1 MCKTDHTQIMED
13 ELLETT
19 IDDLLKKAKRQ
30 GFTDIHITVGTVP
43 RGRKLSKLVE
53 IEGIG
58 RLMPEDTK
66 ELINQCAE
74 PRHREVLEENGE
86 VDFSFSKE
94 GLGRYR
100 ANAFKQRGSYAMV
113 VRIQPY
119 KIPPYDELGLP
130 EIIKGFTKFNS
141 GLVLVTGVT
150 GSGKSTTLASLIDTI
165 NAEHSK
171 HIVTIEDPIEYL
183 HRHKKSIINQ
193 REIGLDSKS
202 FASALRASLRE
213 DPDVILVGEM
223 RDLETTAIAI
233 TAAETGHLVFST
245 MHTISAAQSI
255 DRIIDMFPHE
265 QQNQI
270 RSQLAGVLK
279 GVVTQQLVP
288 KIDQSG
294 VVPVCEVLKNNHAIA
309 NLIRENKVY
318 QIKNFMHTSAS
329 EGMIT
334 MNQELMALYKRNII
348 SRHTMMEKSNDRQEL
363 QNTLNRM
370 MVEVE
375 I

>member
-1 MCKTDHTQIMED
+1 METTLD
-13 ELLETT
+13 ELL
-19 IDDLLKKAKRQ
+19 KRAKRQ
-30 GFTDIHITVGTVP
+30 GFSDIHITVGTAP
-43 RGRKLSKLVE
+43 RGRKLSKLIE

-58 RLMPEDTK
+58 RLMQEDTK
-66 ELINQCAE
+66 ALIDQCAM
-74 PRHREVLEENGE
+74 PRHLKVLEAEGE

-113 VRIQPY
+113 VRVQPF
-119 KIPPYDELGLP
+119 KIPDFKDLGLP
-130 EIIKGFTKFNS
+130 DVMKQFTKYNS

-150 GSGKSTTLASLIDTI
+150 GSGKSTTLASLIDLI
-165 NAEHSK
+165 NTEQSK

-183 HRHKKSIINQ
+183 HRHKSSLINQ

-245 MHTISAAQSI
+245 MHTISASQSI

-270 RSQLAGVLK
+270 RSQLAGVLR
-279 GVVTQQLVP
+279 GVITQQLVP

-294 VVPVCEVLKNNHAIA
+294 VIPVCEILKNNHAIG

-318 QIKNFMHTSAS
+318 QIKNFMHTSSS
-329 EGMIT
+329 EGMLT
-334 MNQELMALYKRNII
+334 MNKELMSLYKRNMI
-348 SRHTMMEKSNDRQEL
+348 SRQTMMDKSNDKQEL
-363 QNTLNRM
+363 QSTLNRM

-375 I
+375 L